1 MFAAKDLEALS
12 SPTDW
17 VRGKAYFRNQRVVD
31 LTVFE
36 TKSGDREIQAQVRST
51 ERFQGRLTLQP
62 PMDRL
67 LSWSCSCAFSEGT
80 LCRHLVAIGL
90 QYQKQTAVPD
100 SEVFPFVFD
109 DRSMREIEKERIEPE
124 VHILLNSQTSS
135 EGVQVSPRLV
145 YHDAQGRRIMSI
157 DPLEQEIR
165 DSGRTASDRRYLLR
179 NRRTEQDVVE
189 YFNRWT
195 APVAEN
201 DCPQALS
208 DFNLAVLL
216 KEVVPSL
223 PPGWK
228 LLYDAELERK
238 ISKPGSVTAQ
248 FTMTKDP
255 VGLLSF
261 DLSFQCGQL
270 RVTPEQLDAYLRGQ
284 QEWLLLN
291 GQYIEVTNRT
301 QLQHLFYIL
310 DRFRPR
316 GSDEDFTGDLYLA
329 SELADW
335 AEAAGEADPES
346 IQLDPRFKTLLAA
359 FTHPA
364 AMPEPTLPPI
374 LIDILRPYQRDGV
387 RWLHF
392 LKSYGMGGL
401 LADDMG
407 LGKTLQVLALLLTG
421 DRKRPS
427 LIVCPKTLL
436 FNWMRE
442 VKKFAPDLK
451 AVIVQGSRTDRQR
464 LLRQAEDFDL
474 LITSYP
480 LYQRDMD
487 SYLGLRFETCVL
499 DEAQNI
505 KNPSTHIARNVK
517 RIRADQ
523 RLALTG
529 TPMENRLLDL
539 WSIFD
544 FILPGFLGRK
554 EDFQVRYTEETLGD
568 LTRRI
573 RPFLLR
579 RTKAEVL
586 PDLPSKI
593 EQTCYA
599 MLTQN
604 QLALYH
610 QTLQRLR
617 KRLREVIDE
626 NALGPSRI
634 EILAGLT
641 RLRQICDHPGLIH
654 PQYRSADG
662 LSGKLELFEEL
673 LDECLDGGH
682 KVLVFSQFTRMLSI
696 LRSRLDKR
704 HIPYCSLEGQTV
716 DRQSVVDQFN
726 QSPGIPVFLISLK
739 AGGYG
744 LNLTSADT
752 VVLFDP
758 WWNPMVEDQ
767 AADRAHRF
775 GQQKTVTVYRL
786 ITQGTIEEKMEFLQ
800 SKKRYRFDRVVNQTD
815 DHHGALS
822 LDDLRYLI
830 EG

>member
-1 MFAAKDLEALS
+1 MFAAKDLEELS

-17 VRGKAYFRNQRVVD
+17 VRGKAYFRNRRVVD

-36 TKSGDREIQAQVRST
+36 TKSGGWEIQAQVRST
-51 ERFQGRLTLQP
+51 ERFQSRLTLQP
-62 PMDRL
+62 PPNRL
-67 LSWSCSCAFSEGT
+67 LSWSCSCAFSDGM

-90 QYQKQTAVPD
+90 QYLKQTAVPD
-100 SEVFPFVFD
+100 SEILPFAFD
-109 DRSMREIEKERIEPE
+109 DRSMREIEKDRIEPE

-135 EGVQVSPRLV
+135 DGIQVSPRLV

-157 DPLEQEIR
+157 DPLAQEIR

-179 NRRTEQDVVE
+179 NRRTEQGVVE

-195 APVAEN
+195 APFAEK
-201 DCPQALS
+201 DSPQVLS
-208 DFNLAVLL
+208 DFDLAVLL

-228 LLYDAELERK
+228 LLYDAELDRR

-248 FTMTKDP
+248 FKMSEEP

-291 GQYIEVTNRT
+291 GHYIEVTNRI
-301 QLQHLFYIL
+301 QLQHLFEIL
-310 DRFRPR
+310 GSFRPR
-316 GSDEDFTGDLYLA
+316 GSGEDFTGDLYLA
-329 SELADW
+329 AELADW
-335 AEAAGEADPES
+335 AEAAGVAYPES
-346 IQLDPRFKTLLAA
+346 IRLDPRFKTLLTA
-359 FTHPA
+359 FSHPA
-364 AMPEPTLPPI
+364 AMPEPPFPMKLESV
-374 LIDILRPYQRDGV
+374 LRPYQRDGV

-392 LKSYGMGGL
+392 LKTHGLGGL

-407 LGKTLQVLALLLTG
+407 LGKTLQVLTLLLMG
-421 DRKRPS
+421 ARRRPS
-427 LIVCPKTLL
+427 LILCPKTLL
-436 FNWMRE
+436 FNWLRE
-442 VKKFAPDLK
+442 VKKFAPELK
-451 AVIVQGSRTDRQR
+451 VVIVQGNPLDRQR
-464 LLRQAEDFDL
+464 LLRQTADFDL

-480 LYQRDMD
+480 LYQRDMA
-487 SYLGLRFETCVL
+487 SYLEFRFETCIL
-499 DEAQNI
+499 DEAQSI
-505 KNPSTHIARNVK
+505 KNPATHLSRNVK
-517 RIRADQ
+517 RIQADQ

-544 FILPGFLGRK
+544 YILPGFLGRK
-554 EDFQVRYTEETLGD
+554 EDFRVRYTEEMLGD

-579 RTKAEVL
+579 RTKVEVL
-586 PDLPSKI
+586 PDLPAKI
-593 EQTCYA
+593 EQTSYA
-599 MLTQN
+599 TLTQN
-604 QLALYH
+604 QLALYQ

-617 KRLREVIDE
+617 KRLKEAVEE
-626 NALGPSRI
+626 NALGQSRI

-696 LRSRLDKR
+696 LRGRLDNR
-704 HIPYCSLEGQTV
+704 RTPYCSLEGQTV

-726 QSPGIPVFLISLK
+726 QSPGISVFLISLK

-752 VVLFDP
+752 VILFDP

-775 GQQKTVTVYRL
+775 GQQRAVTVYRL
-786 ITQGTIEEKMEFLQ
+786 ITQGTIEEKMELLQ
-800 SKKRYRFDRVVNQTD
+800 SKKRSRFDRVVNQTD